1 MTEKELVKHI
11 YIQAKQL
18 GFEIDLVG
26 GYVRDKLL
34 NKPSKYL
41 DFIWRKIFKR

>member
-1 MTEKELVKHI
+1 MTEKEFVRRI
-11 YIQAKQL
+11 YAQANRL
-18 GFEIDLVG
+18 DFEIDLVG

-41 DFIWRKIFKR
+41 DFIWRKIFER